1 MGTSWKYYAAFFAGM
16 TLLICTAGA
25 SAAELQDVSVDVED
39 GRYTL
44 RSETHFNVEQAAL
57 FEVLT
62 NFDLFEQFTSAIV
75 ESYNQEPDDE
85 GRAQFYARMEGC
97 VLFWCKSMIRDG
109 YVIAKALDEI
119 VAVSDPEKSD
129 FEYSHERWELS
140 TVDDQTVMI
149 YKFEMEPKFWVPPI
163 VGPYYI
169 KRALRSGGG
178 DAINR
183 IEALALRV
191 QNGLEASPQKIVQS
205 ESDLDTKPQ

>member
-1 MGTSWKYYAAFFAGM
+1 MGTSWKKFSAFFAGLI
-16 TLLICTAGA
+16 LLYCTAGA
-25 SAAELQDVSVDVED
+25 SAAELQDVTVELED

-44 RSETHFNVEQAAL
+44 RSETHFDVDQESL
-57 FEVLT
+57 FAVLT
-62 NFDLFEQFTSAIV
+62 NFDLFEKFTSAIV
-75 ESYNQEPDDE
+75 ESYNQEPDDQ

-109 YVIAKALDEI
+109 YVIAEPLDEI

-129 FEYSHERWELS
+129 FNYSHERWELS
-140 TVDDQTVMI
+140 TLGDQTVMI
-149 YKFEMEPKFWVPPI
+149 YEFEMEPKFWVPPI

-183 IEALALRV
+183 IEALAIQV
-191 QNGLEASPQKIVQS
+191 QQGLEAAPQKIVQS
-205 ESDLDTKPQ
+205 ESDLETKPQ